1 MSTITTDDVH
11 HLAQL
16 SSLQLSDSEVENLR
30 ADLENIINHINQLN
44 EVDTSGV
51 EPTYQVTGLE
61 NVWRGDEID
70 AGSVTPEQ
78 LLDLA
83 ALVQQIAARK
93 TTAREQVEASIAKAH
108 SVEEYHALLSLTE
121 ERALAR
127 AGEIDTKIANGE
139 NAGVLAGVPFV
150 VKDNYLAF
158 GAPTTAASKMLEHFN
173 APLQATVVE
182 KLEAAGAICIG
193 KSNMD
198 AFARGGST

>member
-30 ADLENIINHINQLN
+30 ADLENIINYINQLN

-61 NVWRGDEID
+61 NVWRGDKID

-83 ALVQQIAARK
+83 A
-93 TTAREQVEASIAKAH
+93 EQSGHCVK
-108 SVEEYHALLSLTE
+108 VP
-121 ERALAR
+121 
-127 AGEIDTKIANGE
+127 K
-139 NAGVLAGVPFV
+139 VL
-150 VKDNYLAF
+150 
-158 GAPTTAASKMLEHFN
+158 
-173 APLQATVVE
+173 
-182 KLEAAGAICIG
+182 
-193 KSNMD
+193 
-198 AFARGGST
+198 